1 LSSSTISDIAHVP
14 PLLFARIDPAR
25 RTASQ
30 PFARRAEPG
39 GSVNLREK
47 REGAIVSPNMMRL
60 RGKGTRMK
68 LRSAARTL
76 TVLLLFALA
85 SPSRGEDGELFY
97 KGKTITIVV
106 GYSPGGGYDQY
117 ARTLQRYFGRY
128 LPGNPSVVVQNLP
141 GAASML
147 AVRHLDSDAPKD
159 GTVVTMFDPGLITT
173 SLAAPS
179 PSSAVNL
186 SQYAWIGAMLR
197 DIRVC
202 YAGAATGI
210 RNWDDMMK
218 RKEFLIGS
226 TAKGSAAYVNAAILE
241 KVFHAPVRLVTG
253 YPGSNEQRLA
263 IENGELEGNCT
274 SWSALPPDWLSGSK
288 INLLARFSPV
298 RPPDMPENVPYVG
311 DLATSQSQK
320 DLLTILNASS
330 ELGRPFITARQVP
343 AAQVNMLRSAFQA
356 VLADPG
362 FIEDTKKQSLPLS
375 PVSGEEAE
383 KIVGTIYAA
392 PPELVEEVKGVL
404 D

>member
-1 LSSSTISDIAHVP
+1 MKLHSAALAILS
-14 PLLFARIDPAR
+14 LFA
-25 RTASQ
+25 
-30 PFARRAEPG
+30 FAG
-39 GSVNLREK
+39 
-47 REGAIVSPNMMRL
+47 
-60 RGKGTRMK
+60 
-68 LRSAARTL
+68 
-76 TVLLLFALA
+76 
-85 SPSRGEDGELFY
+85 PSRADESEPFY
-97 KGKTITIVV
+97 KGKTVTIAV

-117 ARTLQRYFGRY
+117 ARTLSRYFGQY
-128 LPGNPSVVVQNLP
+128 LPGNPSIIIQNIP
-141 GAASML
+141 GAASLL
-147 AVRHLDSDAPKD
+147 AVRHLDADAPKD

-173 SLAAPS
+173 SLAGS
-179 PSSAVNL
+179 NTSSTVNL

-197 DIRVC
+197 DVRVC
-202 YAGAATGI
+202 YAAAATGI

-226 TAKGSAAYVNAAILE
+226 TAKGSNAYVNAAILL
-241 KVFHAPVRLVTG
+241 KVFHAPVHLVTG

-263 IENGELEGNCT
+263 IENGELEGNCA
-274 SWSALPPDWLSGSK
+274 SWSALPPDWIAGNK

-298 RPPDMPENVPYVG
+298 RPEGMSATIPYVG
-311 DLATSQSQK
+311 DLATSQKQK

-343 AAQVNMLRSAFQA
+343 AAQVKMLRAAFQS

-392 PPELVEEVKGVL
+392 PPDLIQEVKDVL
-404 D
+404 E